1 MSLTS
6 DMWHYTVLLYHL
18 GEQRE
23 QVYIQCQY
31 NAVSRLPKL
40 KSQKKCKN
48 QTNLVRISTTTQTAS
63 HVFFTVV
70 SSSAGWNLL
79 RYLTSQFM
87 HSNCI
92 FWGDY
97 RESVCLQT
105 NSHFCQLTQPFP
117 SKCNRSRLYPPQMF
131 K

>member
-1 MSLTS
+1 MGALFICRIQVSGGLMRYQLKNLSIGISMTTLTTPYTLHLSQVCCFLTFHFSPKTSKLYSMSI
-6 DMWHYTVLLYHL
+6 
-18 GEQRE
+18 QRSIKTAKT
-23 QVYIQCQY
+23 QIT
-31 NAVSRLPKL
+31 K
-40 KSQKKCKN
+40 KKCKN

-92 FWGDY
+92 F
-97 RESVCLQT
+97 
-105 NSHFCQLTQPFP
+105 
-117 SKCNRSRLYPPQMF
+117 
-131 K
+131 